1 MATTLSGCENV
12 PVSEAD
18 QTIARMRAER
28 PILLEFVGNVKKPE
42 PTLDQ
47 ARSEFA
53 DSVSQIFHTLFSNKY
68 GPMVGS
74 VTKTTVETLLINAEK
89 NAAQTKH
96 DAKLFADELFQRI
109 FKQEK
114 KK

>member
-1 MATTLSGCENV
+1 
-12 PVSEAD
+12 
-18 QTIARMRAER
+18 
-28 PILLEFVGNVKKPE
+28 
-42 PTLDQ
+42 
-47 ARSEFA
+47 
-53 DSVSQIFHTLFSNKY
+53 
-68 GPMVGS
+68 MVGS

>member
-1 MATTLSGCENV
+1 MAPTLSGCENM
-12 PVSEAD
+12 PVSD
-18 QTIARMRAER
+18 NDPTIARMRAER
-28 PILLEFVGNVKKPE
+28 PIHLEFVGNVKKPE

-47 ARSEFA
+47 ARSELA

-68 GPMVGS
+68 GPMVGN

-89 NAAQTKH
+89 NTAQTKR
-96 DAKLFADELFQRI
+96 DAKLIADELFQRI
-109 FKQEK
+109 FKLEK

>member
-1 MATTLSGCENV
+1 MS
-12 PVSEAD
+12 VSD
-18 QTIARMRAER
+18 NDLTIARMRAER
-28 PILLEFVGNVKKPE
+28 PILLEFVGNGEKPE
-42 PTLDQ
+42 PTLEQ
-47 ARSEFA
+47 ARSELA
-53 DSVSQIFHTLFSNKY
+53 DSVSQIVHTLFSNRY

-89 NAAQTKH
+89 TAAQTKH
-96 DAKLFADELFQRI
+96 DAKLFTDELLQRI

>member
-1 MATTLSGCENV
+1 
-12 PVSEAD
+12 
-18 QTIARMRAER
+18 MRAER

-53 DSVSQIFHTLFSNKY
+53 DSVSQIFHTLFSKKY

-74 VTKTTVETLLINAEK
+74 VTKTTVETLLTNAEK
-89 NAAQTKH
+89 SAAQTKH
-96 DAKLFADELFQRI
+96 DAKLFTDELLQRI